1 MMGAGLEC
9 SIIGAI
15 PSLRNRILLAGLAF
29 SLVLI
34 VGYGADLLLVQHP
47 TWMFAD
53 DLIIALGAAAVV
65 FYYEREQSRIL
76 SERLRII
83 RDMNS
88 FVRNELQILYACLE
102 NPGKSR
108 AYSTIDARRTC
119 RYALFPR
126 TTARHSANRLAH
138 QSMSAAIR
146 SGTMS
151 NDPPDFPTT

>member
-1 MMGAGLEC
+1 MMEAGLQC
-9 SIIGAI
+9 SIMGAI

-76 SERLRII
+76 SERLRVI

-102 NPGKSR
+102 NPGKTR
-108 AYSTIDARRTC
+108 VSTIERSVERIDW
-119 RYALFPR
+119 ALRELLPG
-126 TTARHSANRLAH
+126 TQPTAGTPVSESGNRERDNIKRSA
-138 QSMSAAIR
+138 
-146 SGTMS
+146 
-151 NDPPDFPTT
+151 

>member
-1 MMGAGLEC
+1 MEC

-102 NPGKSR
+102 NPGEPNDTFDAALDR
-108 AYSTIDARRTC
+108 GDARF
-119 RYALFPR
+119 LGELLP
-126 TTARHSANRLAH
+126 
-138 QSMSAAIR
+138 
-146 SGTMS
+146 GTQ
-151 NDPPDFPTT
+151 PTVWHTSQ

>member
-1 MMGAGLEC
+1 M
-9 SIIGAI
+9 GAI

-102 NPGKSR
+102 NPGKTR
-108 AYSTIDARRTC
+108 VSTIERSVERIDW
-119 RYALFPR
+119 ALRELLPGTQPTVGTPVNER
-126 TTARHSANRLAH
+126 GDQQRDNVKRSA
-138 QSMSAAIR
+138 
-146 SGTMS
+146 
-151 NDPPDFPTT
+151 